1 MKYKKRSDYF
11 NLTAFLYMAID
22 IIPVVISVMAKAVH
36 TPVGPVKKQRIYA
49 QGRMIITYLNRDMTR
64 D

>member
-1 MKYKKRSDYF
+1 M
-11 NLTAFLYMAID
+11 TID